1 MKAMILSNLFR
12 YPRRLEILELEEA
25 LILVLPAQREKLH
38 MTIALSQ
45 LLMAVVLR
53 ELTPHWLKVFPTMM
67 F

>member
-12 YPRRLEILELEEA
+12 YLRRLEILELEEA

-53 ELTPHWLKVFPTMM
+53 ELTPH
-67 F
+67 